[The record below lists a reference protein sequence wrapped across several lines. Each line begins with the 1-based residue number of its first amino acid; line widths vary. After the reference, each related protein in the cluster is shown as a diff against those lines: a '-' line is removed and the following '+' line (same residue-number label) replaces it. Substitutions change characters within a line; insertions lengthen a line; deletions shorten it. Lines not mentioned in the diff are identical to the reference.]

1 MKAVTLTQLK
11 NNFSALIDLVKKG
24 KTSLLVYERKTPII
38 KIVFAGQDS
47 LSIDEEFDVAALR
60 LERAGLLRRG
70 QKKPDSLDD
79 VKKLRVTPKNAKADV
94 IAALIAERNEER

>member
-24 KTSLLVYERKTPII
+24 KTSLLVYERKTPVI

-47 LSIDEEFDVAALR
+47 SINEEYEVAAMR
-60 LERAGLLRRG
+60 LERAGLLRRAKTTPG
-70 QKKPDSLDD
+70 SLSE
-79 VKKLRVTPKNAKADV
+79 VKKLRVIPKNKRVDIVTAVLAGRD
-94 IAALIAERNEER
+94 EDR